1 MAWDSGVLGGQA
13 NRYIRH
19 DVLGAWEGSW
29 LWQHRQEPRLLC
41 SVTLV
46 TGTTVSH
53 FMVPC
58 GEIFLGFPI
67 ILLLL
72 PVLLEGEDHVICELR
87 RRQWVCSAQPCLL
100 FFFMSLSERAALCHA
115 PASQEWSYLCQGR
128 CVTVL
133 LWNKSGDKSNSWR
146 LLCPEPTPTTQ
157 LFQK

>member
-1 MAWDSGVLGGQA
+1 MTCQMHGKVHGCGG
-13 NRYIRH
+13 IGKSP
-19 DVLGAWEGSW
+19 DC
-29 LWQHRQEPRLLC
+29 C

-46 TGTTVSH
+46 TGTTASH

-87 RRQWVCSAQPCLL
+87 RRQRVCSAQPCLL
-100 FFFMSLSERAALCHA
+100 FLFTSIYERAALFHA
-115 PASQEWSYLCQGR
+115 PASREWSYLCQGR

-133 LWNKSGDKSNSWR
+133 LWNKRGDKSNSGR
-146 LLCPEPTPTTQ
+146 LLFPEPPPTTQ